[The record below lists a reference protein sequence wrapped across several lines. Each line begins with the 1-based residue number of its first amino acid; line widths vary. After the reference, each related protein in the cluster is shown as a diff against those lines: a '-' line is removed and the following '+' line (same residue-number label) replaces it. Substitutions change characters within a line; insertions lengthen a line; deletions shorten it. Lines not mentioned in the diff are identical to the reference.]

1 MFATLVTGQTVG
13 RAGQS
18 PTLLTFVLHT
28 LMAACLVLLQ
38 TPRVTENV
46 FTNIALKLYLYMK
59 YYFVDDHLFLLSRL
73 VITSV
78 TLVAPVVQFKP
89 AQT

>member
-1 MFATLVTGQTVG
+1 MFATLVTGQTVCC
-13 RAGQS
+13 AGPS
-18 PTLLTFVLHT
+18 PTLGTFVLHT

-59 YYFVDDHLFLLSRL
+59 YYFVDDHLFL
-73 VITSV
+73 
-78 TLVAPVVQFKP
+78 
-89 AQT
+89 